1 MGDFSEYSEAMK
13 YWPLLLCLVG
23 CSTEPPDKEKEV
35 ADDSSAPVHV
45 PNDTGDPVD
54 DTASPSDDTG
64 ETDDTGG
71 PVFVDADLRGDPVVC
86 EEPDAR
92 IVLGAMQ
99 AHDGGPDW
107 TDQNGQENLWSVYAG
122 QGLAV
127 EDFDGDGWL
136 DIFLP
141 NADADQLY
149 MGLENGFFED
159 ESETRLPD
167 SSDVAV
173 GATAVDV
180 EGDGDID
187 IFVSVQNE
195 PNRLLINDGTGHFE
209 LDESSWLSGQLRMSV
224 GSSWADIDRD
234 GDLDVFVAN
243 YGN

>member
-1 MGDFSEYSEAMK
+1 
-13 YWPLLLCLVG
+13 
-23 CSTEPPDKEKEV
+23 
-35 ADDSSAPVHV
+35 SSAPVHV